1 MIKASKIIHGFA
13 AFAFFSAIVL
23 SIMRGFVKIAAWE
36 VIAVIAAGAAFSVV
50 AVWFYGFLKKHAD
63 ILTPAQINKI
73 FWIIALFVLAMQIIC
88 AFFLKGDSVHDLK
101 YVDSAAREFSQSWD
115 KSDLYKNLPERHQVY
130 FARYPNNNALLIIV
144 SLIYY
149 VTDKLFGTMPV
160 MAPILINTLGLNISF
175 ILLYFISKR
184 IFSDKITPLYTAIL
198 GTLFCVFYTYTPYYY
213 TDAMSMPFVMGSVLL
228 FLKGVSSDKTGT
240 MFLSLAISS
249 ALAIIGYKIKGSV
262 IILPVAYLAYIIY
275 LINKSE
281 LKNRLKQ
288 IAVIIVACVLSAV
301 TLSAG
306 ISAFKLA
313 SEEEKNAYEFPLT
326 HWIMMG
332 LHDRGGYCDK
342 DFWYTEN
349 AGDYEDKKQA
359 DIEMIK
365 ERISDYGVFG
375 MIKHLAKKIG
385 YTWDDGTYF
394 IKQYLENGEDNAVR
408 SFVTESPI
416 FYLYALAYHVLIL
429 VMMFASYISGTVQ
442 NEKSAVTLIRVIVF
456 GVFLFFLIWEA
467 RSRYLVNFTPMF
479 ILVAV
484 SGIKFLNEALIKFKQ
499 RRKTTISDPQT

>member
-36 VIAVIAAGAAFSVV
+36 VIAVLVVGAALSVL
-50 AVWFYGFLKKHAD
+50 AVWFYGFLKKHTD
-63 ILTPAQINKI
+63 ILTPTQINKI
-73 FWIIALFVLAMQIIC
+73 FWILALFVLAIQIIC
-88 AFFLKGDSVHDLK
+88 AFMLKGDSVHDLK

-115 KSDLYKNLPERHQVY
+115 KNDLYKNLPERHQVY
-130 FARYPNNNALLIIV
+130 FARYPNNHAILIIV

-160 MAPILINTLGLNISF
+160 IAPILINTLGLNLSY
-175 ILLYFISKR
+175 ILMYFISKR
-184 IFSDKITPLYTAIL
+184 IFSDKVTPLYTAVL
-198 GTLFCVFYTYTPYYY
+198 GALFCVFYTYTPFYY

-228 FLKGVSSDKTGT
+228 FLKGVSSGKTGSMT
-240 MFLSLAISS
+240 AFLAISS
-249 ALAIIGYKIKGSV
+249 VLAIIGYKIKGSV
-262 IILPVAYLAYIIY
+262 IILPIAYLAYIIY
-275 LINKSE
+275 IVNRAEIKR
-281 LKNRLKQ
+281 RLKEA
-288 IAVIIVACVLSAV
+288 AVIIITCVLSAGM
-301 TLSAG
+301 LSAG
-306 ISAFKLA
+306 INAFQLA
-313 SEEEKNAYEFPLT
+313 SEEEKNAYEFPIT

-349 AGDYEDKKQA
+349 AGNYEEKKQA

-365 ERISDYGVFG
+365 ERISDYGIFG

-394 IKQYLENGEDNAVR
+394 IRQYLEKGEDNFLR
-408 SFVTESPI
+408 SFFTESKI
-416 FYLYALAYHVLIL
+416 FYLYALAYHVLLL
-429 VMMFASYISGTVQ
+429 VMILISYIAGIRQS
-442 NEKSAVTLIRVIVF
+442 EKSKITLIRIIVL

-479 ILVAV
+479 IILAAF
-484 SGIKFLNEALIKFKQ
+484 GIKQLSDTIRKRKE
-499 RRKTTISDPQT
+499 RRKSTIYDS